1 MQFPIISVIVFIP
14 IITGML
20 ILLFPS
26 ERKTEIRVTA
36 LAASAVALGL
46 STWLY
51 FSYDVDTAGY
61 QFVEKVYL
69 AKGIGHFLLCRRRRH
84 EHAVGL
90 ADWHCDV
97 HRCVNLMGG

>member
-1 MQFPIISVIVFIP
+1 MQFPILSVIVFIP
-14 IITGML
+14 IITAVL

-51 FSYDVDTAGY
+51 FAYDVETAGY
-61 QFVEKVYL
+61 QFVEKYT
-69 AKGIGHFLLCRRRRH
+69 
-84 EHAVGL
+84 
-90 ADWHCDV
+90 W
-97 HRCVNLMGG
+97 LMIWVFPTMSASME